1 MDLTKEIPRSPND
14 RLLGIPMLPRTIDKA
29 RAALAGTLGEYVY
42 GYESSFDK
50 SLLDFLGLTP
60 GQFLDGVRSS
70 PDDAAMLRWLQSRVP
85 DLTPA
90 RIDTFAKVFTNDGDD
105 DAERARF
112 AERRAKLLPQV
123 QAKVKGWVDLL
134 DVSEGRIT

>member
-1 MDLTKEIPRSPND
+1 MDLTKEFPRSPND

-42 GYESSFDK
+42 GEKSGFDTA
-50 SLLDFLGLTP
+50 LLDFLGLTP
-60 GQFLDGVRSS
+60 EQFLEGVRSS
-70 PDDAAMLRWLQSRVP
+70 ADDAAMVRWIQSHVP

-90 RIDTFAKVFTNDGDD
+90 RIDEFARNFINDGDD
-105 DAERARF
+105 DADRARF
-112 AERRAKLLPQV
+112 AERRAKLPPQV
-123 QAKVKGWVDLL
+123 QSKVKGWADLL